1 MEDKYYLY
9 HKTKQ
14 ICFFTL
20 DKQNITS
27 CIINK
32 ANINYLPIPLKRILH
47 NKDEFVSI
55 ENDKSIILNDEGLI
69 LLDCWLSDRE
79 IPVNRDNYN
88 KYIKKNNNALLWM
101 LENYAY
107 SLIDC
112 YWINNE
118 NNTINYDEIL
128 LLKDNIDN
136 YISVI
141 TNDNHYYKGINST
154 LGGQLEKFWYKSNGR
169 VKLCKK
175 VEKPFDVIN
184 AREVIASLIYTK
196 QGFRNFCNYEFVKDK
211 VDEVIGCKCFA
222 FTNENNELIT
232 AYDLLEEYNL
242 TQQDN
247 VYELIPKLAAKLGA
261 DKTEVEK
268 QMDLESIVDFLILNR
283 DRHQGNIGFLRNSNT
298 LKIQSIAPIYDSGSC
313 KHLEGVYPEDL
324 LNTTI
329 NGLYNTEQELLSHI
343 RDFSVLDVSKLPSI
357 EEIKSIYNECI
368 YLSEKRKQKL
378 LGYYE
383 ERIKFIKNKQ
393 LEQSYSD
400 YDIIL

>member
-20 DKQNITS
+20 KKQDVTS
-27 CIINK
+27 CIIDK

-55 ENDKSIILNDEGLI
+55 ENDKSIILNDKGLI

-118 NNTINYDEIL
+118 NNPINYDEIL
-128 LLKDNIDN
+128 LLKNNIDN
-136 YISVI
+136 YISIIV
-141 TNDNHYYKGINST
+141 NDNHYYKGINST

-175 VEKPFDVIN
+175 IEKPFDVIN
-184 AREVIASLIYTK
+184 ARKVIASLIYTK
-196 QGFRNFCNYEFVKDK
+196 QG
-211 VDEVIGCKCFA
+211 
-222 FTNENNELIT
+222 
-232 AYDLLEEYNL
+232 
-242 TQQDN
+242 
-247 VYELIPKLAAKLGA
+247 
-261 DKTEVEK
+261 
-268 QMDLESIVDFLILNR
+268 
-283 DRHQGNIGFLRNSNT
+283 LRN
-298 LKIQSIAPIYDSGSC
+298 I
-313 KHLEGVYPEDL
+313 
-324 LNTTI
+324 
-329 NGLYNTEQELLSHI
+329 
-343 RDFSVLDVSKLPSI
+343 
-357 EEIKSIYNECI
+357 
-368 YLSEKRKQKL
+368 
-378 LGYYE
+378 
-383 ERIKFIKNKQ
+383 KQ
-393 LEQSYSD
+393 L
-400 YDIIL
+400 